1 MNRNVTSI
9 YIPRLSIYATEEYV
23 RSIIENC
30 YIGKISRIDFT
41 QIDKKPGFAVDTT
54 EPFMKSAFIH
64 FEYHYHN
71 EKSCEIIET
80 VCRGES
86 YRLYLKDISYLAK
99 TGEYWI
105 LLKAINPVK
114 DTMMN
119 NHQIVDNCRHL
130 EKKIEDQEI
139 KLSEQSKTIEKMSVM
154 INIMNENIQRLYNLQ
169 QNYNQMM
176 ETEQKPT
183 SSYDEKLKMYEKR
196 YEVISSDE
204 GLFIDFEDEDMS
216 ISSSSSSPSPTNSV
230 EERIKMSSSL
240 CGNE

>member
-1 MNRNVTSI
+1 MNPNAVSI
-9 YIPRLSIYATEEYV
+9 YIPRLSIYATEQYV

-41 QIDKKPGFAVDTT
+41 QIDKKPGFAVETT

-80 VCRGES
+80 VSRGES
-86 YRLYLKDISYLAK
+86 YRLYLKEISYLAK

-130 EKKIEDQEI
+130 EKKIEDQERKI
-139 KLSEQSKTIEKMSVM
+139 EEQSKTIEKMSEM
-154 INIMNENIQRLYNLQ
+154 INIMNGSIQKLYELH
-169 QNYNQMM
+169 
-176 ETEQKPT
+176 QKPT
-183 SSYDEKLKMYEKR
+183 SSYDEKLKMYEKK

-230 EERIKMSSSL
+230 EDRIKMSSSL

>member
-9 YIPRLSIYATEEYV
+9 YIPRLSVYATEQYV
-23 RSIIENC
+23 RNIIENC

-41 QIDKKPGFAVDTT
+41 QIDKKPGFAVETT

-86 YRLYLKDISYLAK
+86 YRLYLKEISYLAK

-139 KLSEQSKTIEKMSVM
+139 KLSEQLKTIEKMGEM
-154 INIMNENIQRLYNLQ
+154 INVMNENIQRIYNSQ
-169 QNYNQMM
+169 QGYIQTL
-176 ETEQKPT
+176 EADDKKTT
-183 SSYDEKLKMYEKR
+183 SPHAEKGKK
-196 YEVISSDE
+196 YEVISSDD
-204 GLFIDFEDEDMS
+204 GLFIELEDDDMIS
-216 ISSSSSSPSPTNSV
+216 ISSSSSNSL
-230 EERIKMSSSL
+230 EERIKISSSL